1 MDYRI
6 IQPIISRVL
15 QTGHDGEF
23 YVDKKSFA
31 LVKEIQKALSIFEP
45 IEDDEARMIWLEI
58 PRGSAEE
65 WKDFEDMHD
74 QYVESDIASYRKA
87 LVDEYPY
94 EKRWFFLVTSTY
106 RENTFLKISDRVHEY
121 VIFTN
126 RNLDGE
132 EYAHDMSWFLE
143 PLLHLV
149 KQRVAEIAKNPE
161 AYNQHID
168 EELPYRQRFGRI
180 KSRFLNKIIPEGK
193 LVVKDQEYCIQVM
206 KELIRREKV
215 YASVKEGEEVDW
227 EKEGVPAPFDTMS
240 IRRFCKYYRIAD
252 TIFWKDSHYERAK
265 DAVSIEDDVEYY
277 QDHGLHNAI
286 GDLNLDNEEDFKSF
300 ACDHYGELG
309 LSRTNVRAFQYYA
322 GGKWIV
328 TLGVS
333 YSSYVDKA
341 LEIAV
346 ALYESGAPFVF
357 HDAENLLH
365 ILEETGTVR
374 ISAFTFHD
382 YLKGDDDE
390 GVISVPYI
398 EDCDKEG
405 ELTRQQ
411 YDDIVRYAEWEPNDK
426 VALDKHIP
434 LHAPVYHLIRDEVN
448 EPITLS
454 EIRKR
459 IEKKYDTY
467 LSVAMKDGYK
477 GYYYMGP
484 LRDCGLAAKKCKR
497 YYKTFNEAMKALILS
512 IKVIKQD
519 TNENRTE

>member
-1 MDYRI
+1 M
-6 IQPIISRVL
+6 
-15 QTGHDGEF
+15 
-23 YVDKKSFA
+23 
-31 LVKEIQKALSIFEP
+31 
-45 IEDDEARMIWLEI
+45 
-58 PRGSAEE
+58 
-65 WKDFEDMHD
+65 
-74 QYVESDIASYRKA
+74 
-87 LVDEYPY
+87 
-94 EKRWFFLVTSTY
+94 
-106 RENTFLKISDRVHEY
+106 
-121 VIFTN
+121 
-126 RNLDGE
+126 
-132 EYAHDMSWFLE
+132 
-143 PLLHLV
+143 
-149 KQRVAEIAKNPE
+149 
-161 AYNQHID
+161 
-168 EELPYRQRFGRI
+168 
-180 KSRFLNKIIPEGK
+180 
-193 LVVKDQEYCIQVM
+193 
-206 KELIRREKV
+206 
-215 YASVKEGEEVDW
+215 
-227 EKEGVPAPFDTMS
+227 
-240 IRRFCKYYRIAD
+240 
-252 TIFWKDSHYERAK
+252 
-265 DAVSIEDDVEYY
+265 
-277 QDHGLHNAI
+277 
-286 GDLNLDNEEDFKSF
+286 
-300 ACDHYGELG
+300 
-309 LSRTNVRAFQYYA
+309 
-322 GGKWIV
+322 
-328 TLGVS
+328 
-333 YSSYVDKA
+333 DKA